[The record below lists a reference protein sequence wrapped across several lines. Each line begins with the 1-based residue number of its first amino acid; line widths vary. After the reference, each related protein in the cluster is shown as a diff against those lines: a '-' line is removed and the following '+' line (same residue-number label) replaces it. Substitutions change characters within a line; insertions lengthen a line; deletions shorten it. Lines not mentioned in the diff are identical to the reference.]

1 MSSSPGARS
10 GIRRDCAAG
19 THPSRPE
26 RARANAYTL
35 TAFDRRCQLIVKL
48 TEPKLFVSEHG
59 WVAKVM
65 KCSLQ
70 RTPSC
75 RLKLHDGSYDFSLE
89 SVLALKPVS

>member
-1 MSSSPGARS
+1 MPLARIPPG
-10 GIRRDCAAG
+10 
-19 THPSRPE
+19 PSEP
-26 RARANAYTL
+26 ALTLTL
-35 TAFDRRCQLIVKL
+35 TAFGRRCQLIVKL

-70 RTPSC
+70 RPPSC